1 MVSYSSDFEQ
11 EVFDR
16 FGIVDESIS
25 DFKLEIVDRFGV
37 VNKNVSV
44 LRTDVDGLK
53 TDVGGLK
60 EDVDGLKTDVG
71 GLKTDVGTLKTEVGG
86 LRGDVRRLELL
97 YEETDSKIDTILEI
111 VSSDH
116 ASLTQT
122 KDHQHFQDEQLL
134 FHERRLNLLEKGQSS
149 TA

>member
-1 MVSYSSDFEQ
+1 MVNHSSDFEQ
-11 EVFDR
+11 EVF
-16 FGIVDESIS
+16 
-25 DFKLEIVDRFGV
+25 DRFGV

-53 TDVGGLK
+53 EDVGSLKTDVGGLK
-60 EDVDGLKTDVG
+60 EDVGSLKTDVDGLKTDVG